1 MARRSRMRRSRRR
14 RKRTRKGSSS
24 RRRRRRSSGHRRRS
38 RKGGNVVGALKTA
51 MLPFLLYKGQK
62 YMQRKVRRKTKKR
75 KR

>member
-14 RKRTRKGSSS
+14 RKRTRKGSKRSRSRS
-24 RRRRRRSSGHRRRS
+24 RRRKS
-38 RKGGNVVGALKTA
+38 RKCGNVVGALKTA

>member
-14 RKRTRKGSSS
+14 RKRTRKGRKRSRSRS
-24 RRRRRRSSGHRRRS
+24 RRRKS

>member
-14 RKRTRKGSSS
+14 RKRTRKGSKRSRSRS
-24 RRRRRRSSGHRRRS
+24 RRRKS